1 MDTICK
7 SSEDARISLLNFLH
21 QQKIFSKE
29 AIEYMLYFMDA
40 EFDSDD
46 MAKACDNIFY
56 KIGDID
62 ISIKQLLAEKF
73 VSSPLSKRFVD
84 SFYDF
89 LASYSLIE
97 PIQSLKW
104 LEQLLLKQ
112 QTYEY
117 ERYGKVA
124 DVLIQSY
131 NGIKAFNDEDTSP
144 VLEKAMDIMDGYMK
158 NSENKH
164 MILNF
169 IHKLDNE

>member
-1 MDTICK
+1 M
-7 SSEDARISLLNFLH
+7 
-21 QQKIFSKE
+21 
-29 AIEYMLYFMDA
+29 
-40 EFDSDD
+40 
-46 MAKACDNIFY
+46 
-56 KIGDID
+56 
-62 ISIKQLLAEKF
+62 
-73 VSSPLSKRFVD
+73 
-84 SFYDF
+84 
-89 LASYSLIE
+89 
-97 PIQSLKW
+97 